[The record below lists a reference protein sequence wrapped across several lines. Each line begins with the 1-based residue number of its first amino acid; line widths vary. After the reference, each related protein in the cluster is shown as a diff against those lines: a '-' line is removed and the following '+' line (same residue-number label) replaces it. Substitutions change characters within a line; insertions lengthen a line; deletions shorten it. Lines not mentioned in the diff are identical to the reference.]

1 MARAAAKSPGDPVPR
16 GDRVSLNRVTS
27 RRVRPQ
33 WKCQGHLEEELRAR
47 GFRFIAGADE
57 VGRGSIFGA
66 VVAAAVILS
75 PDAPIRGLNDSK
87 QIEPDRREVLAERIR
102 ERALAWA
109 VAAVDAATID
119 RINIYQASRLA
130 MKMAVEQLNP
140 HPDFVLVDAVP
151 LDLPLPQQPL
161 VQGDERCH
169 AIAAAS
175 IIAKVYRDQMMREW
189 DAFYPQ
195 YGLANHKGYQTP
207 EHLAAIKQ
215 HGLTPLHRFSF
226 DPVRRNAL
234 FSPLPEDR
242 QREMFS
248 AV

>member
-1 MARAAAKSPGDPVPR
+1 MARVAAKSPR
-16 GDRVSLNRVTS
+16 
-27 RRVRPQ
+27 
-33 WKCQGHLEEELRAR
+33 WKCQASLEQELRAR
-47 GFRFIAGADE
+47 GYRFIAGADE
-57 VGRGSIFGA
+57 VGRGSLFGA

-75 PDAPIRGLNDSK
+75 PDARVRGLNDSK
-87 QIEPDRREVLAERIR
+87 QIEPERREVLAQRIR
-102 ERALAWA
+102 ERALAWS

-130 MKMAVEQLNP
+130 MKMAVQQLVP
-140 HPDFVLVDAVP
+140 HADFVLVDAVS

-175 IIAKVYRDQMMREW
+175 IVAKVYRDQMMREW
-189 DAFYPQ
+189 DAFYPE
-195 YGLANHKGYQTP
+195 YGLANHKGYYCP
-207 EHLAAIKQ
+207 EHIAAIRD

-226 DPVRRNAL
+226 EPVRRHAL
-234 FSPLPEDR
+234 FSPLPQDR
-242 QREMFS
+242 QMEMFA